1 MLEKMGW
8 ENGKGLGLN
17 EEGGTDFVKITK
29 KRDNSG
35 ECHVIYGSIYRM
47 HLESVWVFD
56 RILRSY
62 HARKSTNL
70 CSINLCLVALTS
82 LIYFRGGVKD

>member
-35 ECHVIYGSIYRM
+35 E
-47 HLESVWVFD
+47 
-56 RILRSY
+56 
-62 HARKSTNL
+62 
-70 CSINLCLVALTS
+70 
-82 LIYFRGGVKD
+82 